1 MSLPLPNLADL
12 HRLATLGQRMLRNG
26 DGANPRWHEMQ
37 QQADG
42 TLSWPWPEYPAA
54 MEEFVREAS
63 RDCWSD
69 QYYDPN
75 DSARMINDARFV
87 ATASLPQ
94 LRTMVTYFVRGEK
107 FCDGHWAGMFRDGHV
122 GRLIKRMRE
131 LLPTFE
137 YCSLKYL
144 DLWLSGECRW
154 VEAMRGDDRAAKLQA
169 MANFAKAYRIS
180 RNFHLKHELK
190 DGVQAER
197 FGEILN
203 IIDPL
208 TEADFAGDELLPK
221 LSAIRKQISARYG
234 GSDVLSGTTKFLWLK
249 VQSPIIIFDGQARVA
264 LDTKYADIDGF
275 YVRWRNSYE
284 IHALEIAQACSNLD
298 QVRRYCVDPAAVTPR
313 FIDRVASQPWFHER
327 VFDIYLWTLGGQ
339 PKLETSAS
347 PENGD

>member
-1 MSLPLPNLADL
+1 MIQPTLNDIF
-12 HRLATLGQRMLRNG
+12 RLVTCGQRILRSG
-26 DGANPRWHEMQ
+26 DCANPRWHWMQ
-37 QQADG
+37 EQADG
-42 TLSWPWPEYPAA
+42 SLSWPWPGYPAL
-54 MEEFVREAS
+54 MQEFVQEAS
-63 RDCWSD
+63 RNCWSD
-69 QYYDPN
+69 PSYEPN
-75 DSARMINDARFV
+75 DTARMINDAEFV
-87 ATASLPQ
+87 ATASLQ
-94 LRTMVTYFVRGEK
+94 HLRTMVTYFVRGEK

-122 GRLIKRMRE
+122 GALIKRMRE

-144 DLWLSGECRW
+144 DLWLSGESSW
-154 VEAMRGDDRAAKLQA
+154 VEAMRGNDRSAKLQA

-197 FGEILN
+197 FGEILD
-203 IIDPL
+203 IIDAL
-208 TEADFAGDELLPK
+208 TEADFAGDRLLPK
-221 LSAIRKQISARYG
+221 LNEIRKQISARYG

-249 VQSPIIIFDGQARVA
+249 LQSPIIIFDGQARVA

-284 IHALEIAQACSNLD
+284 VHAAEIARSCSNLD

-313 FIDRVASQPWFHER
+313 FMEQVTSRTWFHER

-339 PKLETSAS
+339 
-347 PENGD
+347 